1 MATAAARGLRRR
13 TTCPVAGH
21 GTWCS
26 VSQEMPNRYART
38 TEERLALEIELAADE
53 PGREEGRP

>member
-1 MATAAARGLRRR
+1 
-13 TTCPVAGH
+13 
-21 GTWCS
+21 
-26 VSQEMPNRYART
+26 MPDRYART